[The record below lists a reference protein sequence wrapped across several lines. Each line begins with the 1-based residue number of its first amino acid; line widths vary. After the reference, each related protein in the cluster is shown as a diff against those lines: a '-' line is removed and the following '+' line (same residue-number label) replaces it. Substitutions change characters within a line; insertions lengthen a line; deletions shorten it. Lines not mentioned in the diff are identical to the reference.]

1 MTRDS
6 GTAPGDNDDDALSW
20 AGDDD
25 PTLST
30 APAKP
35 GDALAPG
42 WTVVG
47 EPGQLN
53 DTTAEAVGDDSDLD
67 ATTDAAAAS
76 STALIVLGILGGV
89 YLLYT
94 VGWAIAAGRVVN
106 PAPDAV
112 GAFMFSLGLWLA
124 AAAPALWFTLSLWLT
139 RSTSRLRYVWLL
151 LGVVVLIPLPFVA
164 GVGVGA

>member
-1 MTRDS
+1 MTRD
-6 GTAPGDNDDDALSW
+6 PDDDALSW

-30 APAKP
+30 APTAP
-35 GDALAPG
+35 GEALAPG

-53 DTTAEAVGDDSDLD
+53 EASPEVVEDGSDVD
-67 ATTDAAAAS
+67 VTTDAAAAS

-94 VGWAIAAGRVVN
+94 VGWVISAGRVVN

-124 AAAPALWFTLSLWLT
+124 AAAPALWFALCLWLT
-139 RSTSRLRYVWLL
+139 KSTSRLRYVWLL